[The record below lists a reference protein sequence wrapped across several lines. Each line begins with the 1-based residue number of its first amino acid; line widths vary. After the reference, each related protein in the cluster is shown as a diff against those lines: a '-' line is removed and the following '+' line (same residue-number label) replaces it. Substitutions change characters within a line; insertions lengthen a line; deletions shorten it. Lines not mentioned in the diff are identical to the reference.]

1 MKIYRKMKVLLVAL
15 LVLLALA
22 GCGKTYQRTTKEV
35 EKTTYGID
43 VARYQGTID
52 WDFVARSGEVDFAMV
67 RTGYRGNSDGII
79 KEDVNARF
87 NLQEGAQFGVPLGA
101 YFFSTAITEEEAVE
115 EAEWVAELIAPYPI
129 TYPVAYDCEGFRDP
143 DSRQYSLTNAERTD
157 IALAFLK
164 RIEELGYEGM
174 FYGAKNE
181 MQDDALWETSRIE
194 LEYKIWVA
202 QYPGDADPEVH
213 VSSYTGTHAMWQYTM
228 EGDIPGISQDVD
240 LNVAYFGYDGIEPP
254 HDPNTPEEVGPNIE
268 AMMDF
273 TQVNEVVTAKVKT
286 RLRDVPSQD
295 GNSTV
300 LYTLKNGET
309 ATRVAISSSG
319 WSKLEFQGMVCYAVS
334 SYLTTDMD
342 YDPNAVAATQPVDTD
357 GDGIITSFTPVN
369 EKVTAKEYANLRK
382 LPSTEHEDATVV
394 CQLHNGETAI
404 RTGINEDLGWSRV
417 EFNGQVLYCVSSL
430 LKPIEE

>member
-1 MKIYRKMKVLLVAL
+1 MAVLAAAL
-15 LVLLALA
+15 AALALA
-22 GCGKTYQRTTKEV
+22 GCGKSYQRTTQEV

-52 WDFVARSGEVDFAMV
+52 WDFVSRSGEVDFAMIRV
-67 RTGYRGNSDGII
+67 GYRGSSDGII
-79 KEDVNARF
+79 KEDTNGLF
-87 NLQEGAQFGVPLGA
+87 NLQEGAKYGIPMGA
-101 YFFSTAITEEEAVE
+101 YFFSTAVTEEEAAE
-115 EAEWVAELIAPYPI
+115 EAEWVASRIAPYPI

-143 DSRQYSLTNAERTD
+143 NSRQYALTKAERTD

-181 MQDDALWETSRIE
+181 IQDDMLWETSRIAP
-194 LEYKIWVA
+194 EYKIWVA
-202 QYPGDADPEVH
+202 QYPGDADPDVH
-213 VSSYTGTHAMWQYTM
+213 VSTYTGTHAMWQYTM
-228 EGDIPGISQDVD
+228 EGDIPGISQNVD

-254 HDPNTPEEVGPNIE
+254 HDPNTPEKVGPDIE

-273 TQVNEVVTAKVKT
+273 TLVNEVVTAKEET

-300 LYTLKNGET
+300 LYVLKNGET
-309 ATRVAISSSG
+309 ATRVAVSSSG
-319 WSKLEFQGMVCYAVS
+319 WSKLEYQGTVCYAVS
-334 SYLTTDMD
+334 SYLTTDLN
-342 YDPNAVAATQPVDTD
+342 YNPANVTATQPVDTD
-357 GDGIITSFTPVN
+357 GDGIITVFTQVN

-382 LPSTEHEDATVV
+382 LPSVEHEDATVV
-394 CQLHNGETAI
+394 CQLHNGEIAV

-430 LKPIEE
+430 LKPVEE